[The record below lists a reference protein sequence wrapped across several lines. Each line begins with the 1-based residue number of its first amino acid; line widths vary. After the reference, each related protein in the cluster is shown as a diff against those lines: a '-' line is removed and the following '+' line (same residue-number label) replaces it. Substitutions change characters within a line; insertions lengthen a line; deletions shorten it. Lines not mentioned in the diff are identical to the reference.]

1 MKRFLLPFWIY
12 GALFLLSGP
21 MGCSVFQL
29 KSPKIELQS
38 VQVKS
43 VSFKSMSLLVN
54 LQLDNPNNKDVH
66 IDMVSY
72 VLEFNG
78 QKFNE
83 DTLKGPWNFPKNA
96 KTEVSLPIHVK
107 IGSIIESLQIL
118 KNGENLVKITGT
130 AIINNM
136 RVPFK
141 GEKKLKVDL

>member
-1 MKRFLLPFWIY
+1 
-12 GALFLLSGP
+12 
-21 MGCSVFQL
+21 
-29 KSPKIELQS
+29 
-38 VQVKS
+38 
-43 VSFKSMSLLVN
+43 MSLLVN
-54 LQLDNPNNKDVH
+54 LQLDNPNNKDVN
-66 IDMVSY
+66 IETVSY

-83 DTLKGPWNFPKNA
+83 DTLKGPWHFPKNA
-96 KTEVSLPIHVK
+96 KTEISLPIQVK

-141 GEKKLKVDL
+141 GEKKLNVDL

>member
-1 MKRFLLPFWIY
+1 MKMFLVLFRVY
-12 GALFLLSGP
+12 TALTFCSFLVS
-21 MGCSVFQL
+21 CSALQL

-43 VSFKSMSLLVN
+43 VSFKSMSLLLN
-54 LQLDNPNNKDVH
+54 LQLDNPNSKDVN
-66 IDMVSY
+66 IETVSY

-83 DTLKGPWNFPKNA
+83 DTLTGPWHFPKNT
-96 KTEVSLPIHVK
+96 KTDISLPIHVK
-107 IGSIIESLQIL
+107 IGSIVESLQVL
-118 KNGENLVKITGT
+118 KNGDNQVRITGT